1 MTARV
6 FVLGS
11 YIADMIMRTPR
22 LPQRGETVIGG
33 PFRIGPGGKGSNQA
47 VAARRAGAEVLFATR
62 LGDDPLGQDALAL
75 FAAEGI
81 DARAVVTDAQGV
93 ATGAALIMVEEASA
107 ENMITVALGACAHFT
122 AAEVDAAVAAARGC
136 AVALFQHETNPEAT
150 LRALAATRA
159 AGARTILNPAP
170 ARAIPAGSFAAID
183 VLTPNETEATALT
196 GIATDDADGIRAAAA
211 TLRARGCG
219 TVIVTL
225 GARGAYVDSPGLQA
239 LVPAAPGI
247 VPVDTTGA
255 GDCFAGCLAAA
266 LGEGRDLE
274 AALRFAN
281 AGAGLSTTRHGA
293 APAMPQRAEI
303 DARLAR

>member
-11 YIADMIMRTPR
+11 YIADMIMRTPH
-22 LPQRGETVIGG
+22 LPRRGETVIGG

-47 VAARRAGAEVLFATR
+47 VAARRAGAEVLLATR
-62 LGDDPLGQDALAL
+62 VGDDPLGRDALAL

-81 DARAVVTDAQGV
+81 DARAVVTDTQGI

-107 ENMITVALGACAHFT
+107 ENMIAVALGACAHFT

-159 AGARTILNPAP
+159 AGTRTILNPAP
-170 ARAIPAGSFAAID
+170 ARALPPESFAAID
-183 VLTPNETEATALT
+183 MLIPNETEAMALT
-196 GIATDDADGIRAAAA
+196 GIATDEADGIRAAAA

-225 GARGAYVDSPGLQA
+225 GARGTYVDSPGLQA

-266 LGEGRDLE
+266 LGEGRDLHE
-274 AALRFAN
+274 ALRFAN
-281 AGAGLSTTRHGA
+281 TGAGLSTTRHGA

-303 DARLAR
+303 DAWLAR